1 MDFKDIFIEYGQSL
15 EVLFCFKFQC
25 LHAVFDLS
33 HIHVIPG
40 VFHCLSKDRDVHRL
54 EEILFE
60 VIFFIRAQPRVELGV
75 AFYPRLLFEDY
86 SSVDLFYLQTAFKI
100 FFAVL
105 MVNDIPLFVVEIL
118 IQLLYPIDKKPI
130 MSK

>member
-1 MDFKDIFIEYGQSL
+1 MVNRLK
-15 EVLFCFKFQC
+15 FCFASSFNAFIRF
-25 LHAVFDLS
+25 LTYL
-33 HIHVIPG
+33 IHVIPD
-40 VFHCLSKDRDVHRL
+40 VFHRLSKDRGFHRL

-75 AFYPRLLFEDY
+75 AFYPRLFFEDY
-86 SSVDLFYLQTAFKI
+86 SSVNLFYLQTAIKI
-100 FFAVL
+100 FLAVL